1 MLPILSGRP
10 IRVDVRPSLGAHI
23 AASSIPG
30 RRIYLASSVFARRGE
45 FERILIHEL
54 FHFCWVRLSNARRRA
69 WEQVLA
75 RECAARAK
83 GELGW
88 SAEWRKAA
96 LHRGDVLLRTPR
108 WRRYAC
114 ESFCDTA
121 AWMYGGL
128 RAHDEFTLAS
138 RARAARR
145 EWFAQCFP
153 KGVTITV

>member
-1 MLPILSGRP
+1 VLPIFSGRP

-30 RRIYLASSVFARRGE
+30 RRIYLDASVFARRRE
-45 FERILIHEL
+45 FERIFIHEL
-54 FHFCWVRLSNARRRA
+54 FHFCWVRLSNAQRRA
-69 WEQVLA
+69 WERVL
-75 RECAARAK
+75 EGEYAARAK

-88 SAEWRKAA
+88 SSEWRKAA

-121 AWMYGGL
+121 AWMYCGL

-145 EWFAQCFP
+145 NWFARSFP
-153 KGVTITV
+153 KDVTIAV